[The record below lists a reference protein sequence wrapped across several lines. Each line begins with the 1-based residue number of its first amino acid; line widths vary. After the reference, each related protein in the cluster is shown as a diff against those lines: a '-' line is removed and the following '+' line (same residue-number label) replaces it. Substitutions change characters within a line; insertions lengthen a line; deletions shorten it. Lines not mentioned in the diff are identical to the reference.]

1 MADYQNV
8 LTKGTNHMV
17 NNYNYEPQRTNNYEV
32 QIVGLEG
39 IKDMY
44 GSTISQSMNASE
56 IITLSTASFEAP
68 NITIS
73 PITVRYGN
81 NSIKFA
87 GVPEFPD
94 SSIVLNDYIGV
105 NTEKILSAWFSQA
118 YNPVTEE
125 IGYAAEYKKTAFLIE
140 YDSKYA
146 TGSKK
151 YDYQSRVWKMEG
163 CWLAN
168 LQLGSFSAEGG
179 AVRQIT
185 ATMVYDCV
193 KPLDA

>member
-1 MADYQNV
+1 MADYNQV
-8 LTKGTNHMV
+8 LKKGTNHMV
-17 NNYNYEPQRTNNYEV
+17 SNVGYEPQRTNNYEV
-32 QIVGLEG
+32 QITGLEG
-39 IKDMY
+39 ITDMY
-44 GSTISQSMNASE
+44 GHSVSQSSNASE

-125 IGYAAEYKKTAFLIE
+125 IGYAVEYKKTAFLIE
-140 YDSKYA
+140 YDTKYS
-146 TGSKK
+146 TGSTK
-151 YDYQSRVWKMEG
+151 YNYQSRVWKMEG

-168 LQLGSFSAEGG
+168 LQLGSFSADGG
-179 AVRQIT
+179 AQRQIT

>member
-1 MADYQNV
+1 MADYKGV

-17 NNYNYEPQRTNNYEV
+17 NDVGYEPQRTNNYEV

-39 IKDMY
+39 IVDMY
-44 GSTISQSMNASE
+44 GHTVSQSSNASE

-125 IGYAAEYKKTAFLIE
+125 IGYAVEYKKTAFLIE
-140 YDSKYA
+140 YDTKYS
-146 TGSKK
+146 TGSTK
-151 YDYQSRVWKMEG
+151 YNYQSRVWKMEG

-179 AVRQIT
+179 AQRQIT